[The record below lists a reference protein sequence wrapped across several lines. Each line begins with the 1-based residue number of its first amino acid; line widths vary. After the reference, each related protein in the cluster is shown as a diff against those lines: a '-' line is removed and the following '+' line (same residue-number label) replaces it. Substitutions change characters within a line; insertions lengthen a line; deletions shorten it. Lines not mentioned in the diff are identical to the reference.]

1 MRKYLNVSQHY
12 HVVETAMDKL
22 SWNKIFK
29 DINEVSS
36 LVKRFRVDFIDEQE
50 FLKLF
55 AHLKDPSRLGV
66 LNDAYRIVL
75 PHKAGGG
82 FNPRFIY
89 LTGFLG
95 TQIRDLLCEASEA
108 SCQIKV
114 ISRHNRPDILRKM
127 AEKGIKVGVNKNA
140 HARLF
145 IAYADRDH
153 LEEGLLVLGFDFDLK
168 GLSGE
173 RKDAGIITRHPDLI
187 QSAVIFF
194 ERIWNDETQTI
205 PYEMIEKK
213 QSKAS

>member
-1 MRKYLNVSQHY
+1 MN
-12 HVVETAMDKL
+12 KL

-29 DINEVSS
+29 DIGEVSS
-36 LVKRFRVDFIDEQE
+36 LIKRFRVDFIDEQE
-50 FLKLF
+50 FLKF
-55 AHLKDPSRLGV
+55 VAHLKDPSLHGA
-66 LNDAYRIVL
+66 LNDTYRIVL
-75 PHKAGGG
+75 PSKAGSG

-95 TQIRDLLCEASEA
+95 TQIRDLLCEASA
-108 SCQIKV
+108 YCQIKV
-114 ISRHNRPDILRKM
+114 ISRYNKPAAVLREM
-127 AEKGIKVGVNKNA
+127 TEKGIKVGVNKNA

-213 QSKAS
+213 QSKA